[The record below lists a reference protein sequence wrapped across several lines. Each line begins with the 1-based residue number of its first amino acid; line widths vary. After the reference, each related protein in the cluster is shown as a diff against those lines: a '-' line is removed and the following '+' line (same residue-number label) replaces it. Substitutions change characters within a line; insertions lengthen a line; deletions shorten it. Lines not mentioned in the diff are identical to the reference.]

1 MAEPLSEPSPDEDL
15 DDAEAAAAA
24 EERMQS
30 VQRGFAAAKAAG
42 VGAASRLMK
51 ELRQVSLSG
60 NFEVTLVQ
68 DSLLVWEVRLFE
80 WAFADDSP
88 LHQDLQQ
95 LSMDADDLVAVVL
108 RIHFP
113 EDFPFGAPLVYVR
126 SPVLTSEFIFDGAL
140 CMEMLVDW
148 QPQYGNMVAML
159 VQITSFLGLSAARV
173 ASVAGTQPPAAQEK
187 AREAYKRLKAFHQK
201 KGWGAEAQR

>member
-1 MAEPLSEPSPDEDL
+1 
-15 DDAEAAAAA
+15 
-24 EERMQS
+24 
-30 VQRGFAAAKAAG
+30 
-42 VGAASRLMK
+42 
-51 ELRQVSLSG
+51 
-60 NFEVTLVQ
+60 
-68 DSLLVWEVRLFE
+68 
-80 WAFADDSP
+80 
-88 LHQDLQQ
+88 
-95 LSMDADDLVAVVL
+95 MDADDLVAVVL